1 MLVTGG
7 CCGYFAVTM
16 TLRPGDLARGVQ
28 CTLSEKMTST
38 DIHPHP
44 TANRFHSRKAAFLQG
59 VKDAVRAPVL
69 VLIAGMLGFGAA
81 GNIYGLGLPFT
92 TATTF
97 FIFALPGQIVLF
109 EMLLSGASLVSIGIA
124 VSLSSSRFVT
134 MAVTL
139 FPQLHRDDRKPG
151 LYASV
156 HVLAMTAWT
165 VAMREFPLM
174 APEHRSS
181 YFVGFGLPCWLL
193 SVPAT
198 ALGYVI
204 AGEVPMAVTLALVW
218 INPLF
223 FLLTFTEV
231 KMPANRVAI
240 LLGGCLGPVFFLI
253 DSATSLLAA
262 GLVGG
267 SLAYGWQRLRSRRG
281 ATKGQP

>member
-1 MLVTGG
+1 MTG
-7 CCGYFAVTM
+7 
-16 TLRPGDLARGVQ
+16 PDLN
-28 CTLSEKMTST
+28 SHPPST
-38 DIHPHP
+38 
-44 TANRFHSRKAAFLQG
+44 RFSSRKAAFRQG
-59 VKDAVRAPVL
+59 FKDALRAPVL

-81 GNIYGLGLPFT
+81 GHMYGLGLLFT
-92 TATTF
+92 TATTVF
-97 FIFALPGQIVLF
+97 LFALPGQIVLF
-109 EMLLSGASLVSIGIA
+109 EMLMSGASLLSVGIA
-124 VSLSSSRFVT
+124 VSLTSSRFVT

-139 FPQLHRDDRKPG
+139 FPQLHHDDRRRG

-156 HVLAMTAWT
+156 HLLAMTAWT
-165 VAMREFPLM
+165 VAMREFPSM

-204 AGEVPMAVTLALVW
+204 AGQVPMAVTLSLVW

-231 KMPANRVAI
+231 KLPCNRLAI
-240 LLGGCLGPVFFLI
+240 LLGGCLGPAFFLL

-267 SLAYGWQRLRSRRG
+267 SLAYGWQRLRSRQG
-281 ATKGQP
+281 GVKGRP